1 MKQQQ
6 MKKLKKYVEIN
17 IVPLMEKTLKNDI
30 SCKKRSTY

>member
-17 IVPLMEKTLKNDI
+17 IVPLMEKNLKMI
-30 SCKKRSTY
+30 LVVKKVTY